1 IRAVALAFL
10 LTAGCATQAQTC
22 VPSQNADWMV
32 NTLLNRVSAL
42 YNPGA
47 AVVRPGDCQLVGQS
61 PPDFSWP
68 HLSGTAQYQVTLTYP
83 DNHTKTLPAPR
94 NWINWDEVLPSGNYS
109 WQVQAGA
116 QSSNVRRFTV
126 GADAVPFVVPGMASV
141 INQLLAKPH
150 PRGLPDSAALATMT
164 NQRG

>member
-1 IRAVALAFL
+1 MIRAVALAFL

-32 NTLLNRVSAL
+32 NILLNRASAL

-47 AVVRPGDCQLVGQS
+47 AAVRPGDCQRVGQS

-83 DNHTKTLPAPR
+83 DGYTRALSTPQ
-94 NWINWDEVLPSGNYS
+94 NWINWNEVLPAGNYS
-109 WQVQAGA
+109 WQVQAGTL
-116 QSSNVRRFTV
+116 SSNERHQSAPRQ
-126 GADAVPFVVPGMASV
+126 GASARVAGPGHA
-141 INQLLAKPH
+141 
-150 PRGLPDSAALATMT
+150 GDD
-164 NQRG
+164 G